1 MQNITEI
8 NNYES
13 MVVLSSEYN
22 ENELRKIIYPY
33 IEQLRKLGALSI
45 SIVTRGKRDLA
56 YAIDKHKNGYFIQ
69 VYFASSPNI
78 LGIYQT
84 KLNLDK
90 NTLRS
95 MVINVSK

>member
-1 MQNITEI
+1 
-8 NNYES
+8 
-13 MVVLSSEYN
+13 
-22 ENELRKIIYPY
+22 
-33 IEQLRKLGALSI
+33 
-45 SIVTRGKRDLA
+45 VTRGKRDLA

-90 NTLRS
+90 NILRS